1 MLKRTWMTPAL
12 AVALLLSVAACGDD
26 DPGAS
31 VGASASPSE
40 AAAGGEQ
47 VTLRL
52 GYFPNVTH
60 ATALVGVESGTF
72 AAALGADVELE
83 TQTFNAGPEAV
94 EALFAEALDATFI
107 GPNPAINAYAQSNGD
122 AIRIISGS
130 TSGGASFVVRP
141 DITGPEQLSGTKLA
155 TPQLGGTQDVAL
167 RAWLAEQGL
176 ETDIEGGGE
185 VSILPQENSAT
196 LDAFKAGEIDG
207 AWLPEPWATRLV
219 LEGGAKVLFDE
230 RDIWP
235 EGQFVTTH
243 LIVRTAF
250 LEEHSDV
257 VKKLLEGQVQ
267 ATELVSADAA
277 AAQAQVNTQIEA
289 ITGKAL
295 DDQVLATAWDHLE
308 FTVDPVASSLQTS
321 ADHAIEIG
329 LLDQVDLAS
338 PGIYDLSLLNEVLT
352 ANDQPAVEDL

>member
-1 MLKRTWMTPAL
+1 MLKTTWMRPAL
-12 AVALLLSVAACGDD
+12 AVALLLGPAACGDD
-26 DPGAS
+26 DETPAGAS
-31 VGASASPSE
+31 EGASQVAAS
-40 AAAGGEQ
+40 GEQ

-72 AAALGADVELE
+72 AAALGDNVKLE
-83 TQTFNAGPEAV
+83 IQTFNAGPEAV
-94 EALFAEALDATFI
+94 EALFAEALDASFI

-122 AIRIISGS
+122 AIRIVSGS
-130 TSGGASFVVRP
+130 TSGGASFVVRQ
-141 DITGPEQLSGTKLA
+141 DITGPEQLAGAKLA

-167 RAWLAEQGL
+167 RAWLAESGL
-176 ETDIEGGGE
+176 ASDIQGGGD

-243 LIVRTAF
+243 LIARTAF

-267 ATELVSADAA
+267 ATELVNADAA
-277 AAQAQVNTQIEA
+277 AAQTQVNAQIEA

-295 DDQVLATAWDHLE
+295 DEHVLATAWEHLE
-308 FTVDPVASSLQTS
+308 FTVDPVASSLEAT
-321 ADHAIEIG
+321 AEHAITIG
-329 LLDQVDLAS
+329 LLDDVDLTS
-338 PGIYDLSLLNEVLT
+338 PGIYDLTLLNEVLT
-352 ANDQPAVEDL
+352 ASGHPAVEGL